1 MMMTPSNSHVRMTLL
16 AAMFAAATC
25 AASAQ
30 TSPVLP
36 PEDGPPAGGV
46 QTATI
51 SVRANLV
58 VVPALVKTKAG
69 EIVFT
74 LNKDDFQLTDNG
86 IPQKLRLEEDTGGE
100 PLALVI
106 VVETGSDG
114 AQKLHQYGELGA
126 LLDNVIGAVPRKV
139 AVVGF
144 DSAPT
149 VEQPFTPSLNAV
161 NITLGSL
168 QPGDQRAAIYDA
180 LSFAVEMLRKQ
191 PTSYR
196 RAILLF
202 SETIDHGSH
211 TSLVDTLHAIADTNT
226 TIYTVSFNSTK
237 AEVKHEASKLSSS
250 EPGPRHGCF
259 AHDDT
264 LAPAMQPGRA
274 TQDFDCFAQL
284 IPPLR
289 LAKMAAIAMG
299 NSMRRNVPETVSRL
313 TGGEYYSFNN
323 QKAMQKALLTIAN
336 HVPNRYVLSFRPSSP
351 TTGFHTIQLT
361 LPDHVNL
368 KVEARNGY
376 WIDDPNGAP
385 EVTPNDA
392 PDLPKNAPPVP
403 PQ

>member
-1 MMMTPSNSHVRMTLL
+1 MMMTPSTSHVRTTLL
-16 AAMFAAATC
+16 AAMSAAVAC
-25 AASAQ
+25 VASAQ
-30 TSPVLP
+30 TDSTTPAV
-36 PEDGPPAGGV
+36 DAQPAGDA

-51 SVRANLV
+51 SVRSNLV
-58 VVPALVKTKAG
+58 VVPALVKTKSG
-69 EIVFT
+69 DIVFT
-74 LNKDDFQLTDNG
+74 LGKDDFQLTDNG

-114 AQKLHQYGELGA
+114 AEKLHQYGQLGA

-168 QPGDQRAAIYDA
+168 QPGDQKAAIYDA

-202 SETIDHGSH
+202 SETLDHGSH
-211 TSLVDTLHAIADTNT
+211 TSLVDTLHAVADTNT

-237 AEVKHEASKLSSS
+237 AELKHGGAISSS
-250 EPGPRHGCF
+250 HDPGPAHGCF

-264 LAPAMQPGRA
+264 IAPAMQPTRS
-274 TQDFDCFAQL
+274 QQNFDCFAQL

-289 LAKMAAIAMG
+289 LAKMAAIALG
-299 NSMRRNVPETVSRL
+299 NSMRRNVPETVSKL

-323 QKAMQKALLTIAN
+323 EKSMQRALLTIAN

-368 KVEARNGY
+368 RVEARNGY

-385 EVTPNDA
+385 EVTPSDT
-392 PDLPKNAPPVP
+392 PDLPKNAAPVP

>member
-1 MMMTPSNSHVRMTLL
+1 ML
-16 AAMFAAATC
+16 AQSVPAAPQDAAAG
-25 AASAQ
+25 S
-30 TSPVLP
+30 S
-36 PEDGPPAGGV
+36 

-51 SVRANLV
+51 SVRSNLV
-58 VVPALVKTKAG
+58 VVPALVKTKSG
-69 EIVFT
+69 QVVYT
-74 LNKDDFQLTDNG
+74 LTKDDFLLTDNG
-86 IPQKLRLEEDTGGE
+86 VPQKLRLEEDSGGE

-114 AQKLHQYGELGA
+114 ADKLRQYGQLGA

-144 DSAPT
+144 DSTPT

-168 QPGDQRAAIYDA
+168 QPGDQKAAIYDA
-180 LSFAVEMLRKQ
+180 LSFSVNMLRQQ

-202 SETIDHGSH
+202 SETLDHGSH

-237 AEVKHEASKLSSS
+237 AELKHGGEVGSSHD
-250 EPGPRHGCF
+250 PGPAHGCF

-264 LAPAMQPGRA
+264 LAPAMQPTRG
-274 TQDFDCFAQL
+274 QQNFDCFAQL
-284 IPPLR
+284 LPPLR
-289 LAKMAAIAMG
+289 LAKMAAIALA
-299 NSMRRNVPETVSRL
+299 NSMRRNVPESVTKL

-323 QKAMQKALLTIAN
+323 AKTMQRALLTIAN
-336 HVPNRYVLSFRPSSP
+336 HVPNRYVLSFRPSDP
-351 TTGFHTIQLT
+351 TTGFHTLQLT
-361 LPDHVNL
+361 LPDHADL

-376 WIDDPNGAP
+376 WVDDPDNAP
-385 EVTPNDA
+385 AVTPNDA
-392 PDLPKNAPPVP
+392 PDLPQNAPPVP
-403 PQ
+403 PQQ

>member
-1 MMMTPSNSHVRMTLL
+1 MTNPYLTPVRGIFLAILMT
-16 AAMFAAATC
+16 AC
-25 AASAQ
+25 RVASAQ
-30 TSPVLP
+30 TAA
-36 PEDGPPAGGV
+36 PPAADDAAAQGGS

-51 SVRANLV
+51 SVRSNLV
-58 VVPALVKTKAG
+58 VVPALVKTKG
-69 EIVFT
+69 GDVVFT
-74 LNKDDFQLTDNG
+74 LGKDDFQLTDNG

-114 AQKLHQYGELGA
+114 AEKLHLYSELGA

-149 VEQPFTPSLNAV
+149 VEQPFTPSLGAV

-168 QPGDQRAAIYDA
+168 QPGDQKAAIYDA

-202 SETIDHGSH
+202 SETLDHGSH

-226 TIYTVSFNSTK
+226 TIYTVAFSSTK
-237 AEVKHEASKLSSS
+237 AELKHGGALSSS
-250 EPGPRHGCF
+250 HDPGPAHGCF

-264 LAPAMQPGRA
+264 IAPAMQPTRA
-274 TQDFDCFAQL
+274 QQNYDCFAQL

-289 LAKMAAIAMG
+289 LAKMAAIALG
-299 NSMRRNVPETVSRL
+299 NSMRRNVPESVAKL
-313 TGGEYYSFNN
+313 TGGEFYSFNN
-323 QKAMQKALLTIAN
+323 EKSMQRALLTIAN
-336 HVPNRYVLSFRPSSP
+336 HVPNRYVLSFRPSDP

-361 LPDHVNL
+361 LPDHANL

-376 WIDDPNGAP
+376 WIDDPNVAP
-385 EVTPNDA
+385 EVTPSDE